1 MIHQTHLH
9 GLAAR
14 SIVSLSRYAYRAGPR
29 TLKSKAHIKRHPVGA
44 FFVPA
49 AIRSMAAG
57 IGHPSGW
64 PVLGPV
70 FATLCQPSPN
80 QPRTDRDGFQTTK
93 ESAHV

>member
-1 MIHQTHLH
+1 MNQTRLTVPKSR
-9 GLAAR
+9 AN
-14 SIVSLSRYAYRAGPR
+14 VSLCLYAYRTGPR
-29 TLKSKAHIKRHPVGA
+29 TLKPKAHIKRHPEGA

-57 IGHPSGW
+57 LGHPSGW

-70 FATLCQPSPN
+70 FATSCQPSPN

-93 ESAHV
+93 EFVHV